1 MGWSFRKSTSFGP
14 FRLNFSRSG
23 LGLSFGMKGARIS
36 VNSRGTYVNL
46 GTNGIYYRQRIEG
59 KRSSARTEVIPT
71 IPVEPV
77 YSGVQHTIT
86 TDSVENVTDV
96 DSQEFI
102 KELESKANKISFF
115 KLLGLSPSL
124 AIMIYVVI
132 YFNQT
137 VKVEQLY
144 KDIFTIQKRSV
155 HVRSLPTKDSYSVH
169 RATQFEKYNMAVAY
183 DSTEWVKIYFER
195 NPDKEGFVRA
205 DMGSISRELLSR
217 SEIKR
222 SEEQPL
228 LWIIFLFLALLL
240 STWCVYLYMLDKKR
254 KKLEIYYTLDKEA
267 GVLHEKF
274 LEFFREFTSSK
285 RIWQKLHVK
294 GVGDSKYFAGAS
306 QLVTRVTIAGISLHR
321 LPSQFLETNISVPF
335 IALRNTEMYFF
346 PERIILK
353 RGNKFGAV
361 FYKNIRVSSD
371 NINFIE
377 EEAVP
382 ADASVVSQ
390 TWKYLNKSGGPDR
403 RFTNN
408 RMIPVCLYTDYKF
421 ESDSGME
428 EVITTSKAGGM
439 DNFVKFL
446 GMIGEYQ
453 RRSN

>member
-23 LGLSFGMKGARIS
+23 LGLSLGVKGARIS
-36 VNSRGTYVNL
+36 VNNHGTYVNL
-46 GTNGIYYRQRIEG
+46 GTNGIHYRQRIDG
-59 KRSSARTEVIPT
+59 KNASPRNEVIST
-71 IPVEPV
+71 TPVESV
-77 YSGVQHTIT
+77 YSGVRHTIT
-86 TDSVENVTDV
+86 TDSMENVTDV
-96 DSQEFI
+96 DSQEFV
-102 KELESKANKISFF
+102 KELESKASKISFF
-115 KLLGLSPSL
+115 KFFGLWPSL
-124 AIMIYVVI
+124 AMMLYAIIH
-132 YFNQT
+132 FNQI
-137 VKVEQLY
+137 VKVETRHKY
-144 KDIFTIQKRSV
+144 IFTINKRSV
-155 HVRSLPTKDSYSVH
+155 HVRSLPTKDSHSVH
-169 RATQFEKYNMAVAY
+169 MATQLEKYDLAAAY
-183 DSTEWVKIYFER
+183 DSTGWIKIRLAE
-195 NPDKEGFVRA
+195 NSDKEGFVRA

-217 SEIKR
+217 REIKR
-222 SEEQPL
+222 SEDQPL
-228 LWIIFLFLALLL
+228 LWVAFLFLALLL
-240 STWCVYLYMLDKKR
+240 SAWCVYLYRLDKKR
-254 KKLEIYYTLDKEA
+254 KKLEIYYTLDKETGA
-267 GVLHEKF
+267 LHEKF
-274 LEFFREFTSSK
+274 LEFFREFSSSK

-294 GVGDSKYFAGAS
+294 GVGDGKYFAGAS
-306 QLVTRVTIAGISLHR
+306 ELVTRIGIAGIALHR
-321 LPSQFLETNISVPF
+321 LPSQFLKTNISVPF

-371 NINFIE
+371 NVNFIE

-453 RRSN
+453 RGLN